1 MIYLQSSTKKC
12 TYCGQSIS
20 STSQLKDIYG
30 KLICLI
36 SNFGVLNLKLL
47 YLLWVFPQ
55 CDWIKCD

>member
-1 MIYLQSSTKKC
+1 MKNDLLTIKYKKC

-20 STSQLKDIYG
+20 STSQLKDDYG

-36 SNFGVLNLKLL
+36 LNFVVLNLKPF

-55 CDWIKCD
+55 YD

>member
-1 MIYLQSSTKKC
+1 MIYLQSSTKKS

-20 STSQLKDIYG
+20 STSQLKDDYG

-36 SNFGVLNLKLL
+36 LNFVVLNLKLF

-55 CDWIKCD
+55 YD